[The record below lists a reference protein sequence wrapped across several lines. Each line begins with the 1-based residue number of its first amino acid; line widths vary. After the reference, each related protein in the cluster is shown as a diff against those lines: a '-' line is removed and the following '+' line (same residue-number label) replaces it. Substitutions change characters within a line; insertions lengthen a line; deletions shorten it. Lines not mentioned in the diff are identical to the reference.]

1 MASSNISI
9 RRVSILGSTGSV
21 GRNTVSLVEAEP
33 ECYAVEALTAH
44 HNVEL
49 LAEQAKR
56 LRAKLAVVADTG
68 KYRALKDALSGSGVE
83 AAAGAPALV
92 EAATAPADWVMA

>member
-1 MASSNISI
+1 MASPNVSI

-33 ECYAVEALTAH
+33 ERYAVEALTAN

-56 LRAKLAVVADTG
+56 LRAKLAVVADHNR
-68 KYRALKDALSGSGVE
+68 YRALKDAL
-83 AAAGAPALV
+83 
-92 EAATAPADWVMA
+92 